1 MEYAVRLTDVME
13 NDGRF
18 SRVRLFR
25 GDVVLLEGPDLDRTS
40 AVLLVGPEDRVKK
53 VVQYLLTNKGRKG
66 PARCYGREP
75 GGVWRAI
82 YAVD

>member
-75 GGVWRAI
+75 GEAWRVVH
-82 YAVD
+82 AVD